1 MSQINSPHWPC
12 LIYLGTF
19 TNLAVIPRT
28 STAKANPVSGQQKR
42 HRQTPSLQ
50 ECSRRNLLHWPRH
63 GRSRGTP
70 TPTARL
76 RVERN
81 AYTSTGRLPSAEA
94 EKPLSHVFTR
104 DKVTQSTKQTKCE
117 ATSKL
122 LNTTTVSHTSR
133 RTPRKKYHAAAESI
147 RETSSN
153 VRPLI
158 RTELPS
164 HMNRATQGVQQTQ
177 CQIL

>member
-1 MSQINSPHWPC
+1 MERVRASHMQADGRRPTEETPPNAFAARVLTTKSSA
-12 LIYLGTF
+12 
-19 TNLAVIPRT
+19 LAAPRT
-28 STAKANPVSGQQKR
+28 R
-42 HRQTPSLQ
+42 
-50 ECSRRNLLHWPRH
+50 PRH
-63 GRSRGTP
+63 A

-81 AYTSTGRLPSAEA
+81 AYTSTGRLPSAEG
-94 EKPLSHVFTR
+94 EEPLSHVCTR

-122 LNTTTVSHTSR
+122 SSTTTVSHTSR

-164 HMNRATQGVQQTQ
+164 HMNRAKQGAQQRTNV
-177 CQIL
+177 ITL